1 MKLLVSKIGLEP
13 VDRSPRRVANERPV
27 LVASVLYQKAAVL
40 EDILSDWQAKQLD
53 LFQLDRRVE
62 EFGQSEILHYCISL
76 Y

>member
-1 MKLLVSKIGLEP
+1 MIFKYMELLVSKIGLEP

-27 LVASVLYQKAAVL
+27 LVAAVLYQKAAVL

-62 EFGQSEILHYCISL
+62 EFG
-76 Y
+76 